1 MKRKEEDNKKKSK
14 TSMEGAPFCQ
24 HYYSSNYWELEY
36 NDLKSNTFLGS
47 SQVHVWILMAHAI
60 AIPIQTFLF

>member
-1 MKRKEEDNKKKSK
+1 MKRKEEDNNKKSK

-36 NDLKSNTFLGS
+36 NDLKS
-47 SQVHVWILMAHAI
+47 QVHVWILMAHAI